1 MPDANG
7 TFTLLGNASTGTGS
21 VVLATSPTLVTPVLG
36 VATVTSINGLT
47 ITTSTGTLTLANG
60 STLATS
66 GANSIT
72 LTSTGATNVTL
83 PTTGTLTSTA
93 NNLSAFAA
101 TTSAQLAGVI
111 SDETG
116 TGVVVLAT
124 SPTLVTPVLGVAT
137 GTSLATSA
145 QNIFSAVAATAPVVA
160 RSTTA
165 TDDDIRLL
173 PFAGGVG
180 RFAGII
186 TTADLTADRTYTFPN
201 VSGTFTTTAD
211 NLSVFAATTSA
222 QLSGV
227 ISDETGT
234 GVVVLATGPSFVGL
248 TSTGVV
254 TLTGAE
260 IAGASPL
267 VLEGLTV
274 DTNETTLAVTD
285 PTADR
290 TITFPDLSGT
300 VTLLGNTTTGSGS
313 IVLATSPT
321 LVTPVLGVATATSIN
336 GLTIT
341 TTTGTLTLANGSTLV
356 TSGANSI
363 TLTSTG
369 ATNVTLPTTGT
380 LATLAGIETLT
391 NKTLTAPA
399 VNSFTTSSQ
408 TFSAAGTDDT
418 TAEWTGEN
426 VLRLTAAGTQTVN
439 LGACASNANKV
450 VTIRV
455 VDTSVNARTINGTNT
470 EGIVPLPAEPR
481 PTLR

>member
-234 GVVVLATGPSFVGL
+234 GVVVLATGPS
-248 TSTGVV
+248 
-254 TLTGAE
+254 
-260 IAGASPL
+260 
-267 VLEGLTV
+267 
-274 DTNETTLAVTD
+274 
-285 PTADR
+285 
-290 TITFPDLSGT
+290 LS
-300 VTLLGNTTTGSGS
+300 
-313 IVLATSPT
+313 A
-321 LVTPVLGVATATSIN
+321 
-336 GLTIT
+336 
-341 TTTGTLTLANGSTLV
+341 
-356 TSGANSI
+356 
-363 TLTSTG
+363 
-369 ATNVTLPTTGT
+369 
-380 LATLAGIETLT
+380 
-391 NKTLTAPA
+391 
-399 VNSFTTSSQ
+399 
-408 TFSAAGTDDT
+408 
-418 TAEWTGEN
+418 
-426 VLRLTAAGTQTVN
+426 
-439 LGACASNANKV
+439 
-450 VTIRV
+450 
-455 VDTSVNARTINGTNT
+455 
-470 EGIVPLPAEPR
+470 
-481 PTLR
+481 